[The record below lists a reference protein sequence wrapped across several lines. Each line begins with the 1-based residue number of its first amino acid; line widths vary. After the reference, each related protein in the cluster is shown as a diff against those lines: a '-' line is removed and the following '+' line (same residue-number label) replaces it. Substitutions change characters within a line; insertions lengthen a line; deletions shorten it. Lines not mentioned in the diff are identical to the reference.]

1 VITEFSGEY
10 RFLSNFYGRP
20 VFYQHPDMQGAIWW
34 QTAEHAFQASKTQLP
49 TQVRWVL
56 DAETPGLAKRLG
68 QKLTLRDDWEQMK
81 KRVMFGVL
89 TAKFA
94 PPAYMQDSTLGAQLV
109 ATGRQ
114 ILVEG
119 NRWGDDY
126 WGAVPAGFDRGAWQL
141 PLWGEQKDWA
151 GHNYLGRL
159 LMAVRD
165 ILE

>member
-1 VITEFSGEY
+1 VITEFQGQY
-10 RFLSNFYGRP
+10 RFLSNFYDRP
-20 VFYQHPDMQGAIWW
+20 VFYQHPYMQHAIWW
-34 QTAEHAFQASKTQLP
+34 PTAEHALQASKTRMPLEIERIRDTGSP
-49 TQVRWVL
+49 R
-56 DAETPGLAKRLG
+56 DAKRLG
-68 QKLTLRDDWEQMK
+68 RQATCREDWEQVK
-81 KRVMFGVL
+81 KRVMFSVL

-94 PPAYMQDSTLGAQLV
+94 PPGYMQDDTLARQLV
-109 ATGRQ
+109 ATGHQ

-126 WGAVPAGFDRGAWQL
+126 WGAVPSERNGPSWPP
-141 PLWGEQKDWA
+141 PLWGEHQEWT